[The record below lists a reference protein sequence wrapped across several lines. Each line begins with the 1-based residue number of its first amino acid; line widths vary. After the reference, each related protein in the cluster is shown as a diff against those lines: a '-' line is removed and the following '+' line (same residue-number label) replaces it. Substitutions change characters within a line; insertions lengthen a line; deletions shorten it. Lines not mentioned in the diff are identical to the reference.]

1 MKNFV
6 WIMCAMSL
14 FVGGCAD
21 DAGGETL
28 SLSFTNLTQ
37 LGEDFV
43 YEGWLITPD
52 GAVSSGR
59 FTVDE
64 AGDLSESDFGVDT
77 EVADATTAFVLTIEP
92 AQGDDPDPSAT
103 HLVAGDFADGEA
115 ALTIDHGAALG
126 TDFSTAEGDY
136 ILATPSSDASD
147 DDRQGIWWLVPG
159 APPSAGL
166 SLPTLPAGWAYEGWV
181 VGDEGPVSTGRF
193 TDPAAEDS
201 TGAGPSAGDDGCS
214 VGGSCPPFPGD
225 DFIDPAVNLV
235 GHTAVISVEPDP
247 DDSSAP
253 FALKPLT
260 HSIADIT
267 APDTQEMDNTAGPD
281 QPTGTASLT
290 LP

>member
-115 ALTIDHGAALG
+115 TLTIDHLNIRGA
-126 TDFSTAEGDY
+126 DY
-136 ILATPSSDASD
+136 YSEENRCSSKTP
-147 DDRQGIWWLVPG
+147 L
-159 APPSAGL
+159 
-166 SLPTLPAGWAYEGWV
+166 E
-181 VGDEGPVSTGRF
+181 
-193 TDPAAEDS
+193 
-201 TGAGPSAGDDGCS
+201 
-214 VGGSCPPFPGD
+214 
-225 DFIDPAVNLV
+225 N
-235 GHTAVISVEPDP
+235 
-247 DDSSAP
+247 
-253 FALKPLT
+253 
-260 HSIADIT
+260 
-267 APDTQEMDNTAGPD
+267 
-281 QPTGTASLT
+281 
-290 LP
+290 